1 MPPTCL
7 TYDYMHCFW
16 AGGIVECELV
26 LLLNRSSDLGIQQ
39 RHLRLFL
46 EAGWEHSTN
55 VRNIKSWFADTGEAF
70 AGFRGNA
77 SDLMGVL
84 PALEYFVFRVLAGV
98 AELAKETASF
108 AQLCLAARLLK
119 RSKSYRV
126 VPPELISDIKT
137 ALSKHQQ
144 LFVEAYSESSCLPK
158 HHCSLHL
165 GEQLERDGFL
175 LDTFVHE
182 RKHRLIKQTYNCL
195 RLLPDDVAKTLVTRV
210 CYSQLFQDNHKEK
223 LGLIGVLAPCPESLC
238 SYVAGL
244 DVAAVMVSE
253 RVETL
258 TGVIKCNDIV
268 VCNGVAARVIS
279 CFGVPGVYTNLLV
292 KSYVKSSS
300 SSSNNACNAASWL
313 ESPAFLVVEI
323 NDVQVVS
330 VSA

>member
-1 MPPTCL
+1 MPPTSL
-7 TYDYMHCFW
+7 TYDFMHCFW

-39 RHLRLFL
+39 RHVRLFL
-46 EAGWEHSTN
+46 DANWRTSCN
-55 VRNIKSWFADTGEAF
+55 ARNIKAWFADTGEAF

-84 PALEYFVFRVLAGV
+84 PALEYFVSRVLAGV

-108 AQLCLAARLLK
+108 VQLCLAARLLK
-119 RSKSYRV
+119 RSKSYCI
-126 VPPELISDIKT
+126 VPPELIADVKT

-144 LFVEAYSESSCLPK
+144 LFVEAYSEDSCVPK
-158 HHCSLHL
+158 HHYSLHL

-182 RKHRLIKQTYNCL
+182 RKHRLLKQTFNCL
-195 RLLPDDVAKTLVTRV
+195 RVVPDNVSKTLVTRV
-210 CYSQLFQDNHKEK
+210 CYSQLWKESHNEK
-223 LGLIGVLAPCPESLC
+223 FRLIGVLAPCPESLC

-244 DVAAVMVSE
+244 DIAAVMVSE
-253 RVETL
+253 RVGTL
-258 TGVIKCNDIV
+258 TGDIKCNDIV

-300 SSSNNACNAASWL
+300 SSSNSTSWL
-313 ESPAFLVVEI
+313 ESPAFFVVEI
-323 NDVQVVS
+323 KDVQQVS